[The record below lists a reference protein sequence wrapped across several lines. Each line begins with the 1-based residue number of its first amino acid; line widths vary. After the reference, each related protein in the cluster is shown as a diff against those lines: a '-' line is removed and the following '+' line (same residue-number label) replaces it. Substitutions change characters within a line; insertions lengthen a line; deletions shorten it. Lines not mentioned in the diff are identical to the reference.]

1 MANTSPS
8 TTTHLNRAQISL
20 SPSSLSRSTSQ
31 LSPLGGCYSFIDR
44 NMDSRLNLDLWFSQF
59 HLGSVSFKD
68 KQIERVDS

>member
-44 NMDSRLNLDLWFSQF
+44 NPPSQ
-59 HLGSVSFKD
+59 LSLSVP
-68 KQIERVDS
+68 